1 MSKVTKTTGLFFA
14 AMLIFLS
21 ISTENYGLL
30 LTSHL
35 QNAQSENSDSYFS
48 TEKPDLLFLYRN
60 DERQV
65 NSVRNLPVPSLKN
78 HPNDIHY
85 NSLSLEIRILSI
97 NSGYLSYSVIVD
109 RNLTNSDIVFPFHSF
124 W

>member
-109 RNLTNSDIVFPFHSF
+109 RNLTNSDIVFPSHYF

>member
-109 RNLTNSDIVFPFHSF
+109 RNLTNSDIVFPFHYF

>member
-1 MSKVTKTTGLFFA
+1 
-14 AMLIFLS
+14 MLIFLS

-78 HPNDIHY
+78 HPNDFHY

-109 RNLTNSDIVFPFHSF
+109 RNLTNSDIVFPSHYF

>member
-78 HPNDIHY
+78 HPNDFHY
-85 NSLSLEIRILSI
+85 NSLSREIRILSI
-97 NSGYLSYSVIVD
+97 NSRYLSYSVIVD
-109 RNLTNSDIVFPFHSF
+109 RNLTNSDIVFPSHYF